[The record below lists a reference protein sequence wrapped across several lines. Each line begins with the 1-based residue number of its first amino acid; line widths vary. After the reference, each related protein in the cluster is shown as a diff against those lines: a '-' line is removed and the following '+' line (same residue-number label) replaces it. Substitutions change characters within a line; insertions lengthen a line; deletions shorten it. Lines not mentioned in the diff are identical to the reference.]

1 MATVLKKE
9 KPRKRTKQETKN
21 DELIETASKIS
32 ALWMDFRKTIRR
44 AFANQ
49 PTGMNDEQQFL
60 ELKSHL
66 ARLQRIMAQR
76 LPEGFRYGARNM
88 TELMAQAISISSLRE
103 MPPPDK
109 KAFYGRWHQVHI
121 SLQHLLGILDLL
133 GEGCVVKFETS
144 KAKSGNI
151 KEDIGLTGGSGK
163 KGDTRKKAFLVF
175 LLLAAAGAAAWYMTN
190 K

>member
-1 MATVLKKE
+1 MATELKKE
-9 KPRKRTKQETKN
+9 KPRKRTKQEIKN
-21 DELIETASKIS
+21 DELIETASRIS

-76 LPEGFRYGARNM
+76 LPEGFRYGAKNM
-88 TELMAQAISISSLRE
+88 SELMAQAISMSSLRE

-109 KAFYGRWHQVHI
+109 KAIYGRWHQVHV

-133 GEGCVVKFETS
+133 GEGCVVKFETT
-144 KAKSGNI
+144 KARSGNI
-151 KEDIGLTGGSGK
+151 KEDIGLTGGSKK
-163 KGDTRKKAFLVF
+163 KGDTKKKVLVL
-175 LLLAAAGAAAWYMTN
+175 LLLAAAGAAVYYVKYM

>member
-1 MATVLKKE
+1 MVTELKKE
-9 KPRKRTKQETKN
+9 KPRKRTKQEIKN

-49 PTGMNDEQQFL
+49 PAGMNDEQQFL

-76 LPEGFRYGARNM
+76 LPEGFRYGAKNM

-109 KAFYGRWHQVHI
+109 KAIYGRWHQVHI

-133 GEGCVVKFETS
+133 GDGYVVKFETT
-144 KAKSGNI
+144 KARSGNI
-151 KEDIGLTGGSGK
+151 KEDIGLTDGSK
-163 KGDTRKKAFLVF
+163 KKSGAQNKVVALV
-175 LLLAAAGAAAWYMTN
+175 LLIAAAAAAYYYVN